1 MIQYD
6 NYIHALNNKHVEY
19 RKESTTSA
27 LIGELHFSCRIIDL
41 SKINSKGLRVYFSP
55 LKGPYMLF
63 VAVLTALLLT
73 MCIILYIIHIR
84 GENMSTVEKI
94 RKQFILDQDKIR
106 RVKKIV
112 NAKTDTEAI
121 TMALDIIIENTKI
134 ETMLGSIKGKGAIKD
149 VYGRTSG

>member
-1 MIQYD
+1 
-6 NYIHALNNKHVEY
+6 V
-19 RKESTTSA
+19 
-27 LIGELHFSCRIIDL
+27 
-41 SKINSKGLRVYFSP
+41 KGLF
-55 LKGPYMLF
+55 MLF
-63 VAVLTALLLT
+63 VAFLTALLLT

-84 GENMSTVEKI
+84 GENMSTAEKI

-106 RVKKIV
+106 RVRKIV

-134 ETMLGSIKGKGAIKD
+134 ETMLESIKGKGAIKD